1 MSTTRRVLT
10 ALAATAL
17 LSVGA
22 AALAAPAQADVH
34 ANVLGGVV
42 TANTNG
48 TNGTIDVALVGQTIL
63 SLPNLL
69 GL

>member
-10 ALAATAL
+10 ALATTVL
-17 LSVGA
+17 LTVGA

-34 ANVLGGVV
+34 ANVLGGLVGV
-42 TANTNG
+42 NS
-48 TNGTIDVALVGQTIL
+48 NGTIDVDLAGRTLL
-63 SLPNLL
+63 NLPNLL

>member
-10 ALAATAL
+10 ALATTVL
-17 LSVGA
+17 FTVGA

-34 ANVLGGVV
+34 ASLLGGLI
-42 TANTNG
+42 TAE
-48 TNGTIDVALVGQTIL
+48 TNGTIDVGIAGQTIL
-63 SLPNLL
+63 NIPNAV